1 MLAKQNLVGHDVAC
15 RLPDCNN
22 VSFGSKHRVK
32 ENIQIALA
40 KLTRGAGNESE
51 GRLKKKKSHV
61 FFEMIKR
68 NQTSWE
74 KGIQSFLVIF
84 CRNHVTE

>member
-51 GRLKKKKSHV
+51 GRLKKKKIL
-61 FFEMIKR
+61 MC
-68 NQTSWE
+68 
-74 KGIQSFLVIF
+74 FLK
-84 CRNHVTE
+84 